1 MRVLGERFRKCSD
14 CSVVTVPELAQKPLD
29 GNYVSYLV
37 RSSFKLNC
45 IFLN

>member
-14 CSVVTVPELAQKPLD
+14 CSVVTVPELAQKPLG

-37 RSSFKLNC
+37 CSSFELNC
-45 IFLN
+45 IF